1 MVNWAN
7 MIGDQIIN
15 VEPVVAEI
23 RMCFK
28 ILIYRQKILKF
39 FIYLAADATCQFTLI
54 LTGTKV
60 GPAKVELP
68 FKLDGV
74 DDYGYLHVEAEIIV
88 RNSKTNFT

>member
-7 MIGDQIIN
+7 MIGEQIIN

-23 RMCFK
+23 RMYYKVWFESVC
-28 ILIYRQKILKF
+28 IEMRISF
-39 FIYLAADATCQFTLI
+39 FLAADATCQFTLI

-60 GPAKVELP
+60 GHAKMELP
-68 FKLDGV
+68 FKLDGI

-88 RNSKTNFT
+88 